1 MYPMRKTYLAMIFCL
16 IFITSS
22 AQPGRNEISVGISG
36 GISALHYSVSE
47 GKFKPQGG
55 ASLNLGY
62 LLKIT
67 DLWGIGT
74 GTELSLYRSKVNI
87 DRYSDNYTVLSNSIP
102 DGSSE
107 QNTFDFRFTYT
118 NFREEQKALYLNI
131 PIFFQLQSDNHSG
144 IYAKA
149 GIKIGIPITA
159 TRNNRYSALKTS
171 AYFPYEDI
179 EYTDLTNHGFGN
191 YPAARNKSDL
201 KLKYSLSPFAEI
213 GWKWHLGAHQNIYA
227 GIYGEY
233 GVRKIYDTANEK
245 PFLQYSE
252 DGTITGNPIWESS
265 RQNGKSPKALL
276 SSPVHL
282 MSIGVTVRWAISL

>member
-1 MYPMRKTYLAMIFCL
+1 MIFCF

-118 NFREEQKALYLNI
+118 DFQEEQKALYLNI

-159 TRNNRYSALKTS
+159 TRRNRA
-171 AYFPYEDI
+171 
-179 EYTDLTNHGFGN
+179 
-191 YPAARNKSDL
+191 
-201 KLKYSLSPFAEI
+201 
-213 GWKWHLGAHQNIYA
+213 
-227 GIYGEY
+227 
-233 GVRKIYDTANEK
+233 VR
-245 PFLQYSE
+245 
-252 DGTITGNPIWESS
+252 SS
-265 RQNGKSPKALL
+265 GSR
-276 SSPVHL
+276 
-282 MSIGVTVRWAISL
+282 

>member
-1 MYPMRKTYLAMIFCL
+1 MIFCF

-22 AQPGRNEISVGISG
+22 ARPGRNEISVGISG

-118 NFREEQKALYLNI
+118 NFREEQ
-131 PIFFQLQSDNHSG
+131 
-144 IYAKA
+144 
-149 GIKIGIPITA
+149 
-159 TRNNRYSALKTS
+159 
-171 AYFPYEDI
+171 
-179 EYTDLTNHGFGN
+179 
-191 YPAARNKSDL
+191 
-201 KLKYSLSPFAEI
+201 
-213 GWKWHLGAHQNIYA
+213 
-227 GIYGEY
+227 
-233 GVRKIYDTANEK
+233 
-245 PFLQYSE
+245 
-252 DGTITGNPIWESS
+252 NP
-265 RQNGKSPKALL
+265 
-276 SSPVHL
+276 
-282 MSIGVTVRWAISL
+282 SI

>member
-1 MYPMRKTYLAMIFCL
+1 MHPMKKIYLAMIFCF
-16 IFITSS
+16 IFIVSS
-22 AQPGRNEISVGISG
+22 AQTRHNEISVGISG
-36 GISALHYSVSE
+36 GISTLHYSVSE

-74 GTELSLYRSKVNI
+74 GPELSLYRSKISI
-87 DRYSDNYTVLSNSIP
+87 DRFSDNYLILSNSIP
-102 DGSSE
+102 DGSPE

-118 NFREEQKALYLNI
+118 GFQEEQKALYLNI
-131 PIFFQLQSDNHSG
+131 PVFFQLQSGKHSG

-179 EYTDLTNHGFGN
+179 EYTDLANHGFGN

-213 GWKWHLGAHQNIYA
+213 GWKWQLGTYRNIYT

-233 GVRKIYDTANEK
+233 GVREIYDAANGK
-245 PFLQYSE
+245 PFLQYSD
-252 DGTITGNPIWESS
+252 DGTITGNSVWESS
-265 RQNGKSPKALL
+265 RQNGKSPKAIL
-276 SSPVHL
+276 SSPVRL

>member
-1 MYPMRKTYLAMIFCL
+1 MIFCF

-107 QNTFDFRFTYT
+107 QYIRFQIY
-118 NFREEQKALYLNI
+118 LYQFSRRAKSPLSEYSH
-131 PIFFQLQSDNHSG
+131 IFPVTIRQ
-144 IYAKA
+144 
-149 GIKIGIPITA
+149 P
-159 TRNNRYSALKTS
+159 
-171 AYFPYEDI
+171 
-179 EYTDLTNHGFGN
+179 FGN
-191 YPAARNKSDL
+191 IRKSRY
-201 KLKYSLSPFAEI
+201 K
-213 GWKWHLGAHQNIYA
+213 N
-227 GIYGEY
+227 
-233 GVRKIYDTANEK
+233 RDTNN
-245 PFLQYSE
+245 S
-252 DGTITGNPIWESS
+252 NP
-265 RQNGKSPKALL
+265 Q
-276 SSPVHL
+276 
-282 MSIGVTVRWAISL
+282 

>member
-1 MYPMRKTYLAMIFCL
+1 MIFCF

-22 AQPGRNEISVGISG
+22 ARPGRNEISVGISG

-118 NFREEQKALYLNI
+118 NFREEQKSLYLNI
-131 PIFFQLQSDNHSG
+131 PVTIRQ
-144 IYAKA
+144 
-149 GIKIGIPITA
+149 P
-159 TRNNRYSALKTS
+159 
-171 AYFPYEDI
+171 
-179 EYTDLTNHGFGN
+179 FGN
-191 YPAARNKSDL
+191 IRKSRY
-201 KLKYSLSPFAEI
+201 K
-213 GWKWHLGAHQNIYA
+213 N
-227 GIYGEY
+227 
-233 GVRKIYDTANEK
+233 RDTNN
-245 PFLQYSE
+245 S
-252 DGTITGNPIWESS
+252 NP
-265 RQNGKSPKALL
+265 Q
-276 SSPVHL
+276 
-282 MSIGVTVRWAISL
+282 